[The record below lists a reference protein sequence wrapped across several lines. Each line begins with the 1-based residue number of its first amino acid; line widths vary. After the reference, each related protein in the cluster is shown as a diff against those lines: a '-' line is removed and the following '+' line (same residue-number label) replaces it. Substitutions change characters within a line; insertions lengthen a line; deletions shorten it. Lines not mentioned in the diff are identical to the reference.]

1 MANEHMTRCSTSV
14 SVKEMQIKTTV
25 RYDFISTKIAKIK
38 KQTITNQN
46 PYNEILFSH

>member
-38 KQTITNQN
+38 KPDNN
-46 PYNEILFSH
+46 KSEPL